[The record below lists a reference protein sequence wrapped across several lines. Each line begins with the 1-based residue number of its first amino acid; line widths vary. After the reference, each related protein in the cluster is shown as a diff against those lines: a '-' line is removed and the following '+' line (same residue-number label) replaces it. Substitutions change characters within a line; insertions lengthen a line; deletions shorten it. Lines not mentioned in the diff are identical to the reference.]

1 MTTAGLQDSGSNSP
15 SQVAPVPVARGRRP
29 SGGSPAWVG
38 WIFVLPGL
46 LGLLIFI
53 VIPMIASLV
62 LGFSDSTLLGGTHLT
77 GLENFVRLVN
87 DQQFI
92 ASIVVTT
99 VFVVVYTPL
108 NIAISLG
115 IALWLK
121 TRLAGSSW
129 LRVVFLIPALSPMVA
144 NAAVFRLILQRDGA
158 VNGMLGAVGIGPV
171 PWLSDGNWALAT
183 VIMVSLWQSFGYNMI
198 IIGAGLDS
206 VSPDVLAASRIDGA
220 GPIRRL
226 FSINLP
232 LISPALFFTT
242 VLTVI
247 GAWQTFAQSYV
258 ITGGGPGNSTTTI
271 MLYLYRTA
279 FTYDQLGYASAIA
292 TVLFA
297 IIAVFTLVQLWGQKK
312 WVHYD

>member
-1 MTTAGLQDSGSNSP
+1 MTASGLQDSGLQSP
-15 SQVAPVPVARGRRP
+15 GPVAPVQRARGRRP
-29 SGGSPAWVG
+29 SSGTRSWVG
-38 WIFVLPGL
+38 WVFVFPGL
-46 LGLLIFI
+46 LGLLVFI
-53 VIPMIASLV
+53 VIPMIASLF
-62 LGFSDSTLLGGTHLT
+62 LAFSDSSLLGGTRLT
-77 GLENFVRLVN
+77 GLTNFVRLFN
-87 DQQFI
+87 DQQFLT
-92 ASIVVTT
+92 SIGVTAIF
-99 VFVVVYTPL
+99 VFVYTPL
-108 NIAISLG
+108 NIAISLAV
-115 IALWLK
+115 ALWLK
-121 TRLAGSSW
+121 TRLAGSGW

-158 VNGMLGAVGIGPV
+158 VNNVLGAVGIAPI
-171 PWLSDGNWALAT
+171 PWLSDGGWALVT
-183 VIMVSLWQSFGYNMI
+183 IIIVSLWQSFGYNMI

-206 VSPDVLAASRIDGA
+206 VNPDVLAASRIDGA
-220 GPIRRL
+220 GPFRRL
-226 FSINLP
+226 VSINLP

-279 FTYDQLGYASAIA
+279 FTYDQLGYASTIA
-292 TVLFA
+292 TVLFV

>member
-1 MTTAGLQDSGSNSP
+1 
-15 SQVAPVPVARGRRP
+15 
-29 SGGSPAWVG
+29 
-38 WIFVLPGL
+38 
-46 LGLLIFI
+46 
-53 VIPMIASLV
+53 MIASLV